1 MRSRNVCLTQMGAD
15 PGRVKDRRMEERG
28 DRRKTVPTIGAR
40 TWKGRLGR
48 GGVGI
53 LIPSQGQTAIGL
65 FSGVGG
71 IEICE
76 RTYNAEKEKQR
87 TRGGKADVCPAVQ
100 KGVWKSPWV
109 QTQRREGETSCA
121 IISRG
126 GQLGLCEHCSWI
138 GSRGRS
144 PGRSLCCRV
153 AGALRKS
160 FPPFASFCRL
170 HFPKPPF

>member
-28 DRRKTVPTIGAR
+28 DREKDSPHYRRQNVEREARQREGWAFIPFSGSNGHRTFLRGGRNWNLWKNNNARKRKT
-40 TWKGRLGR
+40 
-48 GGVGI
+48 
-53 LIPSQGQTAIGL
+53 
-65 FSGVGG
+65 
-71 IEICE
+71 
-76 RTYNAEKEKQR
+76 TY
-87 TRGGKADVCPAVQ
+87 
-100 KGVWKSPWV
+100 KGVEKSMGANSK
-109 QTQRREGETSCA
+109 EGGETSCA

-153 AGALRKS
+153 AGALRKRFLPS
-160 FPPFASFCRL
+160 QASAGCTSQTPL
-170 HFPKPPF
+170 LKNEMV